1 MRSPSLRTLLP
12 ADDRWRS
19 AVVGVVLSVP
29 VTAALEGLSWDAV
42 LIGPMLFG
50 GFVAGYLCD
59 SEQTKP
65 GAVGVR
71 AGLVGVAPVGVATLY
86 WVFRVRDGLSTPT
99 ETVAYVAF
107 AVVSI
112 AFVASY
118 AVAFGAIGALLGNRL
133 IRATLRLREWAA
145 AR

>member
-1 MRSPSLRTLLP
+1 MGRGADRPDALRRVRRRL
-12 ADDRWRS
+12 
-19 AVVGVVLSVP
+19 
-29 VTAALEGLSWDAV
+29 
-42 LIGPMLFG
+42 
-50 GFVAGYLCD
+50 LCD

-107 AVVSI
+107 AVVGI